1 MVPVDHPGSGWS
13 GSSVVADIRY
23 HDCYRVIS
31 GSATTGPSLRDR
43 HPGCHASKGTPAHQ
57 EGHTRWT
64 AIIPDGAE
72 TDRRRRPAGATS
84 TLPIPLDDGIVG
96 ATSTPCY
103 WRYCDRSTAQ
113 SENNSSS

>member
-43 HPGCHASKGTPAHQ
+43 HPGCPASKGTPAHQ
-57 EGHTRWT
+57 EGCTRWT
-64 AIIPDGAE
+64 AIIPMAMRATHD
-72 TDRRRRPAGATS
+72 AGPLARHQP
-84 TLPIPLDDGIVG
+84 LPIQLDDGIVVT
-96 ATSTPCY
+96 TSTPCY
-103 WRYCDRSTAQ
+103 WRSCDRS
-113 SENNSSS
+113 